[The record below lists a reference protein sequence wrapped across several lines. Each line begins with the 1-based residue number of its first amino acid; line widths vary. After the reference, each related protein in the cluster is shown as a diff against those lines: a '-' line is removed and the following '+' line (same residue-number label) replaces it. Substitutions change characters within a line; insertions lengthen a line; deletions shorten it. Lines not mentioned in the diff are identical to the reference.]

1 MYIQYSIKSWIE
13 NFLRIILYIY
23 IDLII
28 VTTILFILLY
38 LRYGELLTNNQFQH
52 KYKCL
57 KF

>member
-38 LRYGELLTNNQFQH
+38 LRYDELPIINFNISINA
-52 KYKCL
+52 
-57 KF
+57 